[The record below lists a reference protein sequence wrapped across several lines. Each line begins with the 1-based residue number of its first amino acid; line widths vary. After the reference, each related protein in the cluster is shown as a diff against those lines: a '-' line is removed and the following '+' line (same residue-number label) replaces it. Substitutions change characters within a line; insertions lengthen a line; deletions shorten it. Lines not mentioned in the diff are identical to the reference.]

1 MDANDL
7 KFMTVVDNDDR
18 TNNSLAAITST
29 TYGRIWDAEVAL
41 AALDIQ
47 ARTNGKFYNPKAY
60 DPGTG
65 KPVPSG
71 LYASDR
77 DIFIFMIDGGSML
90 DAGPRAQLNRGFFLS
105 NSEVGSRTFTV
116 TTFLFNVVCGNH
128 IVWGAQDVREVSIRH
143 NCNAPRR
150 FITEAMPGLL
160 AYSNSSA
167 TTEIAKIRK
176 ASDFLIEVA
185 DREQLVAWLRA
196 RKFTKTEAEETID
209 FANREEGDC
218 RTLWQLIQ
226 GATAYARGFEHL
238 DARVELETKAGNL
251 MNILG

>member
-1 MDANDL
+1 
-7 KFMTVVDNDDR
+7 
-18 TNNSLAAITST
+18 
-29 TYGRIWDAEVAL
+29 
-41 AALDIQ
+41 
-47 ARTNGKFYNPKAY
+47 
-60 DPGTG
+60 
-65 KPVPSG
+65 
-71 LYASDR
+71 
-77 DIFIFMIDGGSML
+77 
-90 DAGPRAQLNRGFFLS
+90 
-105 NSEVGSRTFTV
+105 
-116 TTFLFNVVCGNH
+116 
-128 IVWGAQDVREVSIRH
+128 
-143 NCNAPRR
+143 
-150 FITEAMPGLL
+150 MPGLL